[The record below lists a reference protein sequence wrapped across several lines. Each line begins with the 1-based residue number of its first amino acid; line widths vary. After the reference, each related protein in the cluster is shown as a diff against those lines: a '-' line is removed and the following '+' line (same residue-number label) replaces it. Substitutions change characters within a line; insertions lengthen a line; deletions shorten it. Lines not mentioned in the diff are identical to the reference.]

1 MLEHDPSFRS
11 VRLRGGYPPLE
22 DLGLIGD
29 GETVALVGLDG
40 AIHWLCLPRFDSE
53 PVFAALLDHERGGHF
68 TIAPDE
74 VVEARQYY
82 QPDTGVLVTELR
94 SRTGLVRVTD
104 ALALRSGADLTDDVP
119 GGRGELVRSAVVLQG
134 DVTLRVELEPRG
146 GAQTWLAASGLR
158 LNPSRRP
165 DLRLHL
171 RSSRPLGGLQDT
183 FDLRQGDSLDLVLS
197 WGRSH
202 RHHRFDAGAMLES
215 TAAAW
220 RRWMTAFSYEGLQEP
235 LVRRAAITLKLC
247 DHWVN
252 GSLVAAATSSLPAP
266 VGGVRNWDY
275 RYTWVRDAAF
285 TVFALRR
292 IGFGNEADAFLGW
305 VLDAFEQS
313 RQARIMYDLDGSP
326 VPDEREDPELEGYRR
341 SAPVRW
347 GNGAADQRQHDVYGE
362 ILDCADQWVRS
373 GGQLEP
379 SLWSA
384 LAQLTELAGEA
395 WRQPDQGIW
404 EVRSEGRVFTYSA
417 AMCQVALDRAA
428 AIGERLDLP
437 GPVSAWRAA
446 ADKLRHTILDQAWD
460 EDAQTLSEH
469 LGGGGSLDA
478 SLLALPLRRVVPADH
493 PRMVATTAAVAERL
507 SAGDGLLY
515 RYLHH
520 DSPDGIPGDEGAF
533 LLCSFWLVDNLAMQ
547 GRLDEAE
554 KLYDSLCARASPLG
568 LLSEQIDPTTGDLI
582 GNFPQAFSHIGVI
595 ASGVTLARAR
605 ADGSR
610 HTAAGER

>member
-1 MLEHDPSFRS
+1 
-11 VRLRGGYPPLE
+11 
-22 DLGLIGD
+22 
-29 GETVALVGLDG
+29 
-40 AIHWLCLPRFDSE
+40 
-53 PVFAALLDHERGGHF
+53 LLDRERGGHF
-68 TIAPDE
+68 TIAPDGLT
-74 VVEARQYY
+74 EARQRY
-82 QPDTGVLVTELR
+82 QPDTGVLVTEMR
-94 SRTGLVRVTD
+94 GPSGLVRLTD
-104 ALALRSGADLTDDVP
+104 ALALRSGADLTDDAA
-119 GGRGELVRSAVVLQG
+119 GGRGELVRSAVVLDG
-134 DVTLRVELEPRG
+134 NVRLRVDLEPRG

-171 RSSRPLGGLQDT
+171 RSSRPLDGLHGHY
-183 FDLRQGDSLDLVLS
+183 DLAQGESLDMVLS

-202 RHHRFDAGAMLES
+202 RHQRFDAGAMLEG

-220 RRWMTAFSYEGLQEP
+220 RRWMTHFSYEGPQEP

-247 DHWVN
+247 DDWVN
-252 GSLVAAATSSLPAP
+252 GSIVAAPTSSLPAP

-275 RYTWVRDAAF
+275 RYTWIRDAAYS
-285 TVFALRR
+285 VFALRR

-313 RQARIMYDLDGSP
+313 RRPRIMYDLDGSP

-362 ILDCADQWVRS
+362 ILDCADQWARS

-379 SLWSA
+379 PLWQA
-384 LAQLTELAGEA
+384 LAQLADMACDA

-404 EVRSEGRVFTYSA
+404 EIRSEGRVFTYSA

-428 AIGERLDLP
+428 AIGERLGLP
-437 GPVSAWRAA
+437 GSAPAWRGS
-446 ADKLRHTILDQAWD
+446 ADKLRQIILEQSWD

-469 LGGGGSLDA
+469 LDGGGQLDA
-478 SLLALPLRRVVPADH
+478 SLLALPLRQVLPADH
-493 PRMVATTAAVAERL
+493 PRMVATAAAIAERL

-520 DSPDGIPGDEGAF
+520 DSPDGIAGDEGAF

-547 GRLDEAE
+547 GRLDEAGE
-554 KLYDSLCARASPLG
+554 LYASLCARASPLG
-568 LLSEQIDPTTGDLI
+568 LLSEQIDPSTGQFI
-582 GNFPQAFSHIGVI
+582 GNFPQAFSHIGII
-595 ASGVTLARAR
+595 ASGVTLARAQ
-605 ADGSR
+605 
-610 HTAAGER
+610 AATGGQPGPAGMPA